1 MTKTITWLGKA
12 AVLAACLAVAAAALV
27 LSATTDETQAQKKK
41 EEEEE
46 EEDRQQA
53 GGPQGVRQS
62 GQALG
67 LPFFPISVANADKL
81 DGKDSTEFLAA
92 DGKAADSD
100 LLDGKDS
107 TAFFS
112 GKTYIKDGDSVS
124 GTEGDITFARVACDP
139 GDTALSGGYTFTSFD
154 TKLLSERTSGDTH
167 TVGFED
173 NSIVIPNV
181 TCADFPPLRQ

>member
-27 LSATTDETQAQKKK
+27 LSATTDEAEAQKK
-41 EEEEE
+41 
-46 EEDRQQA
+46 EDRQQA
-53 GGPQGVRQS
+53 GGPRGAQQS
-62 GQALG
+62 GQMLG

-92 DGKAADSD
+92 GAKAADSD
-100 LLDGKDS
+100 KLDGKDS

-112 GKTYIKDGDSVS
+112 GKTYIKDGDAVS
-124 GTEGDITFARVACDP
+124 GTDGELTLARVACDT
-139 GDTALSGGYTFTSFD
+139 GDTALSGGYIFTSFD
-154 TKLLSERTSGDTH
+154 TKLLSERTTGDTYE
-167 TVGFED
+167 VGFD
-173 NSIVIPNV
+173 GNNPVVPSV